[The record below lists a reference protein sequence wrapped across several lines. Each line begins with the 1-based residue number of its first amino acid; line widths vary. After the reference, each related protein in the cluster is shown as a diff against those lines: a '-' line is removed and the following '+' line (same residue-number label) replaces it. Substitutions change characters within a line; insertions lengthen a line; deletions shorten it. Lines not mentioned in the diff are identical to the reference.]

1 MDGWKTSLLLY
12 GAFGVTFEEWAK
24 KTWGVYSDV
33 KDLEKMDEEM
43 LAYEGNRLLL

>member
-1 MDGWKTSLLLY
+1 MGLLGSLLRS
-12 GAFGVTFEEWAK
+12 EQK